1 MVNRGKS
8 FESVSCVLDE
18 HFVEMIDGDI
28 LR

>member
-8 FESVSCVLDE
+8 FKSVSCVLDE